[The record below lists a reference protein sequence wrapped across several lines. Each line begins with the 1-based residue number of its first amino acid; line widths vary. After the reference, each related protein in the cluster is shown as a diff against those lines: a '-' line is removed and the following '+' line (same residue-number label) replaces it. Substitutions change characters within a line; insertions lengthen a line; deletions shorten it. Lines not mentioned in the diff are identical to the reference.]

1 MQNMQRRSKNI
12 FVWSILAYPLLL
24 FVIFYIGVNFN
35 SLIMAFR
42 KFDFDGSVS
51 FAGFSNFA
59 EFFTS
64 VAEDGSLLNFSLI
77 NSLKMYFINL
87 IICMPL
93 YIFFSYLLFKK
104 FLFHKGIRAIV
115 LIPQVVSTFVI
126 TLLFQKF
133 VNGVLPAL
141 FGAFGVE
148 DFPVLLTDPK
158 YSFGTTLFYMIW
170 ISFSVS
176 LIVYPNAMN
185 EIPGEVME
193 SAEID
198 GTNGMFQELYYMI
211 LPLIFPTLSTFLI
224 TGFAGILT
232 ATGPILEFYM
242 YSAMPEVYNMGYYFL
257 VKVMKGSETFDYPVL
272 AAGGLVMTLVMAP
285 LTNLLKFFLD
295 KVGPTVEY

>member
-59 EFFTS
+59 EFFTA
-64 VAEDGSLLNFSLI
+64 VAEDGSLLNISLI

-193 SAEID
+193 SAAID
-198 GTNGMFQELYYMI
+198 GINGMFQELYYMI

-295 KVGPTVEY
+295 KVGSTVEY

>member
-64 VAEDGSLLNFSLI
+64 VAEDGSLLNISLI

-193 SAEID
+193 SAAID
-198 GTNGMFQELYYMI
+198 GINGIFQELYHMI

>member
-24 FVIFYIGVNFN
+24 FAVFYIGVNFN
-35 SLIMAFR
+35 SIIMAFR

-59 EFFTS
+59 EFFAS
-64 VAEDGSLLNFSLI
+64 VAEDGSLLNISLI

-87 IICMPL
+87 VICMPL

-104 FLFHKGIRAIV
+104 FPFHKGIRAIV

>member
-1 MQNMQRRSKNI
+1 MQNIQKRSKNI

-24 FVIFYIGVNFN
+24 FAVFYVGVNFN
-35 SLIMAFR
+35 SIIMAFR
-42 KFDFDGSVS
+42 KFNFDGSVV
-51 FAGFSNFA
+51 FAGFSNFG
-59 EFFTS
+59 EFFEEIS
-64 VAEDGSLLNFSLI
+64 GDGTLLNISLV

-93 YIFFSYLLFKK
+93 YIFFSYILFVK
-104 FLFHKGIRAIV
+104 FPMHKLIRAIV

-141 FGAFGVE
+141 FNSMGIQ
-148 DFPVLLTDPK
+148 DFPILLTDPK

-185 EIPGEVME
+185 EIPGEILE

-198 GTNGMFQELYYMI
+198 GINGMFQELYYMI

-272 AAGGLVMTLVMAP
+272 AAGGLIMTLIMAP
-285 LTNLLKFFLD
+285 LTNLLKYILD
-295 KVGPTVEY
+295 RIGPSVEY